1 MTASSP
7 KPTVRTEN
15 QYGSAKN
22 DNSQAIMKALLT
34 TGKRIA
40 NAKCLQNIIPKHAIK
55 VAAVPKKMSREAVGE
70 KQLANKQPS
79 VKPIACFL
87 LKKHKSTKISE
98 KRN

>member
-1 MTASSP
+1 MTANSP
-7 KPTVRTEN
+7 RPTVRTEN

-22 DNSQAIMKALLT
+22 DNSQAIIKALLT
-34 TGKRIA
+34 TGNKIA
-40 NAKCLQNIIPKHAIK
+40 TAKCLQNIIPRQAIS
-55 VAAVPKKMSREAVGE
+55 VAAVPNRTSSDAIGE
-70 KQLANKQPS
+70 KQLANKQPR